1 MRKITINTVLVA
13 LFLLFFNL
21 PTSAQPAN
29 QVNGNAGSC
38 DFSDIEAK
46 DLALEGEDVNNPDRK
61 FLNLKMKY
69 EPGPKQVINGK
80 ERTSVII
87 REQLQIGF
95 FRNWLSEGV
104 SGLAA
109 QVNSALP
116 DSCSMSRGATSARI
130 ESYSPMSFSIHQL
143 MTKRQCTSFD
153 QPCGLPETT
162 CTGGSPGSAPTCSLP
177 SCGWSGCHG
186 GGCSGGSLPQLPTCV
201 TKTKMCRAEQKVD
214 VFSADIGVTYQL
226 PLAVQGEPPTQ
237 KIEIQSNIIKND
249 INTSQGE
256 LTKLLND
263 IGLAGVLGVRM
274 STFSDGIRAY
284 VNTTLQAMRSPAQ
297 YFPIPTSDYIY
308 LPTVRRNED
317 VQWVSLNSSR
327 PGAAPFGLQIVRDMA
342 LTTSL
347 ACRVSECLRKSKKA
361 NQLLIKSCSF

>member
-1 MRKITINTVLVA
+1 MNMPTTYKFLSVA
-13 LFLLFFNL
+13 LILGFSQLCASAE
-21 PTSAQPAN
+21 PTG
-29 QVNGNAGSC
+29 GNAGTC
-38 DFSDIEAK
+38 DLSAIEAR
-46 DLALEGEDVNNPDRK
+46 DLVLEGEDVNDPNRIL
-61 FLNLKMKY
+61 LNLKIKY

-80 ERTSVII
+80 ERSSVII

-116 DSCSMSRGATSARI
+116 DSCSLSRGATSGVI
-130 ESYSPMSFSIHQL
+130 ENYSPVSFSVHQI

-162 CTGGSPGSAPTCSLP
+162 CTGGSPGSLPSCSLP
-177 SCGWSGCHG
+177 SCDFSGCHG
-186 GGCSGGSLPQLPTCV
+186 GGCSGGSLPQAPTCV
-201 TKTKMCRAEQKVD
+201 TTTKMCRAEQKVD

-226 PLAVQGEPPTQ
+226 PLAVQGTPPTQ
-237 KIEIQSNIIKND
+237 KIEIQSKVVKDD
-249 INTSQGE
+249 IATSQGE

-263 IGLAGVLGVRM
+263 VGLAGILGVQM
-274 STFSDGIRAY
+274 SKFSDGIRSY
-284 VNTTLQAMRSPAQ
+284 VNTTLQTMRSSAQ

-317 VQWVSLNSSR
+317 VQWVSLASSR
-327 PGAAPFGLQIVRDMA
+327 PGAAPFGLQIIRDMA
-342 LTTSL
+342 LTSSL
-347 ACRVSECLRKSKKA
+347 ACRVSECFRQSKKA
-361 NQLLIKSCSF
+361 NQLLIKSCSL